1 MTEELDRI
9 REIARDPFAAA
20 RDAKKRTGRPVIGGP
35 SSWVPDPLVLAS
47 GAIPMRFPAGL
58 QGREGGTRARAHF
71 QATSCFYCRSILEM
85 GLEGSL
91 DFLDGMLF
99 VQSCDTQQNLSD
111 IWKVAVP
118 SIPAVDLYMPVNRSS
133 RGAMDYLLA
142 EIERA
147 SGELAS
153 ITGTRIDEDSLG
165 EALVERFK
173 VERSLEVLYEAR
185 RACQGR
191 VSAVDHYAACAAST
205 CLPPDE
211 AAEILATVIE
221 AVGSGHIVGRPSGDE
236 PALSC
241 IVAGSVIPFPGIYE
255 LLDQLDVAVKDDDLS
270 LGRRL
275 FDHEVPSRGNPFERV
290 AGGLLD
296 RSPGAV
302 KHDTGMDRGGRLG
315 EIARDASV
323 KHVVLP
329 LLKFCDPWAWDY
341 PRIRKRLSEEGIG
354 TLLLELGGDEDL
366 TAGPVRNRVEAYF
379 EMDRVGDL
387 FDV

>member
-1 MTEELDRI
+1 MDRI
-9 REIARDPFAAA
+9 RQVALDPLAAA
-20 RDAKKRTGRPVIGGP
+20 RDAKKRTGRPVIGAV
-35 SSWVPDPLVLAS
+35 SSWVPDPLVIAA

-58 QGREGGTRARAHF
+58 AGREGGTRARGHF
-71 QATSCFYCRSILEM
+71 QAASCFYCRTILDM
-85 GLEGSL
+85 GLEGAL

-111 IWKVAVP
+111 IWKVAMPSVP
-118 SIPAVDLYMPVNRSS
+118 VVDLYMPVNRLS
-133 RGAMDYLLA
+133 RGAADYLLS
-142 EIERA
+142 EIRRA
-147 SGELAS
+147 SDELGA
-153 ITGTRIDEDSLG
+153 ITGTRIDEDALG
-165 EALVERFK
+165 AALVERFK

-185 RACQGR
+185 QAFEGR

-205 CLPPDE
+205 CLPPE
-211 AAEILATVIE
+211 ESAPLLAAAIE
-221 AVGSGHIVGRPSGDE
+221 AVGSGEITS
-236 PALSC
+236 PAANDGSDVAC
-241 IVAGSVIPFPGIYE
+241 ILAGSVIPYPGIFE
-255 LLDQLDVAVKDDDLS
+255 LLDQLEVAVRDDDLS

-275 FDHEVPSRGNPFERV
+275 FDHSVPSDGSPFERI

-315 EIARDASV
+315 EIARDAGV
-323 KHVVLP
+323 KHVLLP

-341 PRIRKRLSEEGIG
+341 PRIRTRLSEEGIG
-354 TLLLELGGDEDL
+354 TLLVELGGDEDL